1 MVSSS
6 YTPGTWLG
14 VVRSGTAVLLA
25 PATPPALVD
34 SLWEL
39 LAREPEVHEVLH
51 AVTSASSG
59 SLAQIPW
66 FGIVEF
72 RDSLRVFLRGD
83 IELTAQLAAGPVE
96 LNGSDVTT
104 WTERRLSAPESYKV
118 SVPGDPAGAAELP
131 LGEGVVLLQSLT
143 VGHVAAALPPM
154 PETNRKRPE
163 RKRAGRRKSNA
174 LKCPSRKSRCAYPS
188 RTSRRRSH
196 SLRCRRPWHRWNP
209 RKRL

>member
-14 VVRSGTAVLLA
+14 VVRAGTAVLLP

-39 LAREPEVHEVLH
+39 LGGEPEVHEVLH

-66 FGIVEF
+66 FGIVDF
-72 RDSLRVFLRGD
+72 RESLRVFLRGD
-83 IELTAQLAAGPVE
+83 IELTAHLAAGEVE

-104 WTERRLSAPESYKV
+104 WTERRLSEPEWYTV
-118 SVPGDPAGAAELP
+118 SVAGDGAGAAELP
-131 LGEGVVLLQSLT
+131 LGEGLSCC
-143 VGHVAAALPPM
+143 
-154 PETNRKRPE
+154 
-163 RKRAGRRKSNA
+163 RA
-174 LKCPSRKSRCAYPS
+174 
-188 RTSRRRSH
+188 SRRAVFPATGRPGRH
-196 SLRCRRPWHRWNP
+196 LPSLRCP
-209 RKRL
+209 

>member
-118 SVPGDPAGAAELP
+118 SVPGDAPPGAAPNSRWGRALCCCRA
-131 LGEGVVLLQSLT
+131 SLWD
-143 VGHVAAALPPM
+143 ASP
-154 PETNRKRPE
+154 RPC
-163 RKRAGRRKSNA
+163 RRCRRRRCRNASGRNGSGARRKS
-174 LKCPSRKSRCAYPS
+174 
-188 RTSRRRSH
+188 RR
-196 SLRCRRPWHRWNP
+196 
-209 RKRL
+209 

>member
-1 MVSSS
+1 M
-6 YTPGTWLG
+6 
-14 VVRSGTAVLLA
+14 
-25 PATPPALVD
+25 
-34 SLWEL
+34 
-39 LAREPEVHEVLH
+39 H

-118 SVPGDPAGAAELP
+118 SVPGDAAGAAELP

-154 PETNRKRPE
+154 PETPANVPDGSG
-163 RKRAGRRKSNA
+163 RAGGSPTR
-174 LKCPSRKSRCAYPS
+174 
-188 RTSRRRSH
+188 
-196 SLRCRRPWHRWNP
+196 
-209 RKRL
+209 

>member
-1 MVSSS
+1 M
-6 YTPGTWLG
+6 
-14 VVRSGTAVLLA
+14 LLA

-118 SVPGDPAGAAELP
+118 SVPGEPGRGSRTPAG
-131 LGEGVVLLQSLT
+131 GG
-143 VGHVAAALPPM
+143 
-154 PETNRKRPE
+154 
-163 RKRAGRRKSNA
+163 
-174 LKCPSRKSRCAYPS
+174 RCAVAEPHGGTRCRGPAADAGDTGNARTEAGVPAEVRLAEMPVAEGRWLQYPS
-188 RTSRRRSH
+188 RTSRRRQGH
-196 SLRCRRPWHRWNP
+196 C
-209 RKRL
+209 